1 MLAFS
6 SMFCTKGTQR
16 EGQASITDFLDA
28 VVKLCIQSNN
38 DWFRVYL
45 IRKIGKEHGVEFVQ
59 SLLKVEGVHW
69 VFPKEVLQKV
79 LLSTSA
85 HVQYFFFCVT
95 KKSINIISDIIF

>member
-1 MLAFS
+1 MYYAGVSS
-6 SMFCTKGTQR
+6 SMFCTWGAQS
-16 EGQASITDFLDA
+16 EGQASIKDFLA
-28 VVKLCIQSNN
+28 TVMALCSQSNN

-79 LLSTSA
+79 LLSDLRPCS
-85 HVQYFFFCVT
+85 VFFLLCN
-95 KKSINIISDIIF
+95 KKKY